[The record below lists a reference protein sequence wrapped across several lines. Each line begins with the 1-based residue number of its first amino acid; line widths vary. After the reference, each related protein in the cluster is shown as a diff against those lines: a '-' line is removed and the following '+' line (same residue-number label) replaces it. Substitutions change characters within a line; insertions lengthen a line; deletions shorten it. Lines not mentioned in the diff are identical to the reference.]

1 MANRNRKN
9 YSNLLRQL
17 QKEYKEAHT
26 NETTENTTEESNSS
40 VVSNIVNI
48 DVNIDLTSL
57 IHSVNDLKELI
68 SLYDYCD
75 EQLEIEQ
82 QITQDLLHAIEFS
95 DVYKDRCRY
104 STQLHYNRQ
113 RRRIYKN
120 TITVLKP
127 LIDFIS
133 KEDSKKCL
141 NKISNLLGEC
151 RKVQQHTNER
161 VYTPRILTELGEIE
175 NGKFK

>member
-1 MANRNRKN
+1 MAKRNRKN

-17 QKEYKEAHT
+17 QREFKESHNNTKDVVEELTSTTDSET
-26 NETTENTTEESNSS
+26 N
-40 VVSNIVNI
+40 VNI
-48 DVNIDLTSL
+48 DYDLSTL
-57 IHSVNDLKELI
+57 IGSMNDLKDLI
-68 SLYDYCD
+68 SLYDYCE

-95 DVYKDRCRY
+95 NNYKERYKY

-113 RRRIYKN
+113 RRRVYKD

-127 LIDFIS
+127 IVDFIS

-141 NKISNLLGEC
+141 NKVSNLLGEC
-151 RKVQQHTNER
+151 RKIQQRSNDR

-175 NGKFK
+175 NGRFK

>member
-1 MANRNRKN
+1 MAKRNRKN
-9 YSNLLRQL
+9 YSNLLKQL
-17 QKEYKEAHT
+17 QREFKESHSNTDDVVKELTSTTDSET
-26 NETTENTTEESNSS
+26 N
-40 VVSNIVNI
+40 VNI
-48 DVNIDLTSL
+48 DYDLSTL
-57 IHSVNDLKELI
+57 IGSMNDLKDLI
-68 SLYDYCD
+68 SLYDYCE

-95 DVYKDRCRY
+95 NNYKERCKY

-113 RRRIYKN
+113 RRRVYKD

-127 LIDFIS
+127 IVDFIS

-141 NKISNLLGEC
+141 NKVCNLLGEC
-151 RKVQQHTNER
+151 RKVQQRSNDR

-175 NGKFK
+175 NGRFK

>member
-1 MANRNRKN
+1 MVKRNRKN

-17 QKEYKEAHT
+17 QREFKESH
-26 NETTENTTEESNSS
+26 NNTEDVVEESTSTTDSETN
-40 VVSNIVNI
+40 VNI
-48 DVNIDLTSL
+48 DYDLSTL
-57 IHSVNDLKELI
+57 IGSMNDLKDLI
-68 SLYDYCD
+68 SLYDYCE

-95 DVYKDRCRY
+95 NNYKERYKY

-113 RRRIYKN
+113 RRRVYKD

-127 LIDFIS
+127 IVDFIS

-141 NKISNLLGEC
+141 NKVSNLLGEC
-151 RKVQQHTNER
+151 RKVQQRSNDR

-175 NGKFK
+175 NGRFK

>member
-1 MANRNRKN
+1 MANRDRKN
-9 YSNLLRQL
+9 YSGLLKQL
-17 QKEYKEAHT
+17 QKEFRESQQ
-26 NETTENTTEESNSS
+26 NEVIEDTMEELTSSSSSN
-40 VVSNIVNI
+40 NVNI
-48 DVNIDLTSL
+48 DVDLTSL

-68 SLYDYCD
+68 SLYDYCE

-95 DVYKDRCRY
+95 DSYKDRCKY

-113 RRRIYKN
+113 RRRVYKD

-141 NKISNLLGEC
+141 NKVSNLLGEC
-151 RKVQQHTNER
+151 RKVQERSNDR
-161 VYTPRILTELGEIE
+161 VYTPRILSELGEIS
-175 NGKFK
+175 NGKLR

>member
-1 MANRNRKN
+1 MAKRNRKN
-9 YSNLLRQL
+9 YSNLLKQL
-17 QKEYKEAHT
+17 QREFKESHNNTDDVVEELTSTTDSET
-26 NETTENTTEESNSS
+26 N
-40 VVSNIVNI
+40 VNI
-48 DVNIDLTSL
+48 DYDLSTL
-57 IHSVNDLKELI
+57 IGSMNDLKDLI
-68 SLYDYCD
+68 SLYDYCE

-95 DVYKDRCRY
+95 NNYKERYKY

-113 RRRIYKN
+113 RRRVYKD

-127 LIDFIS
+127 IVDFIS

-141 NKISNLLGEC
+141 NKVSNLLGEC
-151 RKVQQHTNER
+151 RKIQQRSNDR

-175 NGKFK
+175 NGRFK